1 MVTTYIPQLVNISAK
16 HKAILDRIKQ
26 THGLSIRE
34 QVEMGIDYLS
44 DKFKVIDDP
53 FRTDPQSQPHKADP
67 IMVTSFAEWMQEC
80 AIKEWESGDIMYC
93 VNNAPTTSGRFVT
106 ESNPD
111 SGIFVR
117 TIDCD
122 KCILHLK
129 SQKAIST
136 FRIHLGNRSNYHQL
150 EMSLSPKEEA
160 RVEHSLA
167 ELISDTKG
175 TAPYEPAVRMGNEI
189 V

>member
-53 FRTDPQSQPHKADP
+53 FRTDRQSPPHKADP

-80 AIKEWESGDIMYC
+80 AIKEWESSDIMYC
-93 VNNAPTTSGRFVT
+93 VNKAPTTSGRFVT

-117 TIDCD
+117 TIDSA

-129 SQKAIST
+129 SQKAVST
-136 FRIHLGNRSNYHQL
+136 FRIHLGNRSNYKQL
-150 EMSLSPKEEA
+150 EMKLSPQEDT
-160 RVEHSLA
+160 RVEHSLS
-167 ELISDTKG
+167 ELISDTRG
-175 TAPYEPAVRMGNEI
+175 TQPMKPAVLMGSEF

>member
-1 MVTTYIPQLVNISAK
+1 MAITPLTVNISVP

-26 THGLSIRE
+26 THGLSLRE

-53 FRTDPQSQPHKADP
+53 FRTDPQSKPQKSSP
-67 IMVTSFAEWMQEC
+67 IMVTSFAEWMQDS
-80 AIKEWESGDIMYC
+80 AIKENEGSEIMYC
-93 VNNAPTTSGRFVT
+93 VNNAPTTSGRFAT
-106 ESNPD
+106 ESIPD

-117 TIDCD
+117 TIDGA

-129 SQKAIST
+129 SQKAVST

-150 EMSLSPKEEA
+150 ETKLSPEEEA
-160 RVEHSLA
+160 RVERSVS
-167 ELISDTKG
+167 ELISDTRG
-175 TAPYEPAVRMGNEI
+175 TVPPDSDDLMGNAF